1 LHYFIGLPIL
11 GGSLFILLLHSIS
24 IDFFLKGSGTL
35 PRIGDSM
42 HEMVYLAEF
51 GIVYVAMMMFLPFY
65 REKEFII
72 VRDLRMLKPQRWWI
86 VSTLA
91 LGFLFRLLLDKG
103 WFW

>member
-86 VSTLA
+86 VSALA